1 MPGAFYLHL
10 RTVGNRAGQQTDD
23 ALSGSHTRLG
33 ALRAAVSKPTAL
45 NVHEITATLKLARGV
60 GTQEAEFIEL

>member
-1 MPGAFYLHL
+1 MRVF
-10 RTVGNRAGQQTDD
+10 GNELGF
-23 ALSGSHTRLG
+23 SHTRLG

-45 NVHEITATLKLARGV
+45 TVHETTAAMELARGV